1 MSPIGNLHELCD
13 HIHSPQMVAPS
24 GAAGITVTSNV
35 AAWTLGNFSNDII
48 AADAVLLPFDIHWV
62 IVSGEDANADYE
74 LVLYYGA
81 ADTECGRTAFTRTN
95 AALTSHSMPMQTII
109 IPRKSRVR
117 AKIMDSVGGSAAT
130 IKILYHTYDITT
142 S

>member
-48 AADAVLLPFDIHWV
+48 AANAVALPFDIHWIV
-62 IVSGEDANADYE
+62 VSGESVNADYE

-81 ADTECGRTAFTRTN
+81 ADTECGRLTFVRTN
-95 AALTSHSMPMQTII
+95 VLLGSHSMPMQTII
-109 IPRKSRVR
+109 IPRNSRLR
-117 AKIMDSVGGSAAT
+117 AKIMDSVGGSAA
-130 IKILYHTYDITT
+130 IVKVLYHTYDTITY
-142 S
+142 